1 MNKVT
6 LTDLQKHCWN
16 YVIQKDN
23 SDNGLFLNLDEEEF
37 GTLSQLFVI
46 GEVINFMGV
55 EMRCTQS
62 YANDFDLGYRR
73 VDIYL
78 EDPDN
83 E

>member
-1 MNKVT
+1 MNTVT
-6 LTDLQKHCWN
+6 LADLQKHCYN
-16 YVIQKDN
+16 YDMHKDHYN
-23 SDNGLFLNLDEEEF
+23 KGLFLGIEEEEF

-78 EDPDN
+78 EDPEN